1 MHEGPVAAWHDVCV
15 AVWVTDLLERV
26 LELHVNPRVVI
37 CFFLYTVRCYYAHTL
52 AVHCWQ
58 DVCNS

>member
-1 MHEGPVAAWHDVCV
+1 MHGAAVAAWREDCV
-15 AVWVTDLLERV
+15 AVRPSHLMERV
-26 LELHVNPRVVI
+26 LELHVDPRVVI
-37 CFFLYTVRCYYAHTL
+37 CFFLYTVCCYYAHTL